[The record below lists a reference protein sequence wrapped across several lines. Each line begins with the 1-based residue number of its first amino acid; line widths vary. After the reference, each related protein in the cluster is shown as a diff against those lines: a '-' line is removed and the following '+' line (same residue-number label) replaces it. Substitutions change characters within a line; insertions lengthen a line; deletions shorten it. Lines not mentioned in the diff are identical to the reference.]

1 MTKPAL
7 PRLSRI
13 HHLALTVTDV
23 EKSIA
28 WYTRI
33 FGFKRI
39 ADYPHEGGFGVIL
52 VQSDA
57 NLWMV
62 LHHHDAN
69 QAEPFTETRTGLD
82 HVGFQVPD
90 RAELESWQTRF
101 AELDVQHSPISYVG
115 EFDVSVLV
123 FRDPDNIQLE
133 LFAEHQSA
141 SSTYAAV

>member
-1 MTKPAL
+1 MTKPAI

-28 WYTRI
+28 WYARI

-39 ADYPHEGGFGVIL
+39 ADYPHEGGFGVVL
-52 VQSDA
+52 VQPEA
-57 NLWMV
+57 NLWIV
-62 LHHHDAN
+62 LHHHDTN

-82 HVGFQVPD
+82 HAGFEVPD
-90 RAELESWQTRF
+90 RAELESWQTRL
-101 AELDVQHSPISYVG
+101 AELGVEHSPISYVG

-141 SSTYAAV
+141 SS

>member
-1 MTKPAL
+1 MTKPAV

-13 HHLALTVTDV
+13 HHLALTVTDI

-28 WYTRI
+28 WYAHI

-39 ADYPHEGGFGVIL
+39 ADYPHKGGYGVIL
-52 VQSDA
+52 VQPEA
-57 NLWMV
+57 NLWLI
-62 LHHHDAN
+62 LHHHGTN
-69 QAEPFTETRTGLD
+69 RAEPFDETHTGLD

-90 RAELESWQTRF
+90 RTELESWQTRF
-101 AELDVQHSPISYVG
+101 AELEVQHSPISYVS

-141 SSTYAAV
+141 SS